1 MNRPV
6 LEGLRLNVPA
16 HVKHDRLVAWV
27 AEIAALTEAA
37 DVYWCDGS
45 DAEYERLTEQLVAA
59 GTLLKLN
66 PELRPNSFLARSDPS
81 DVARVEDRT
90 FICSQRQED
99 AGPTN
104 NWMAPAEMRA
114 LLQTGDRRCSRAR
127 CAAAR
132 CTWCRSRWARWARTS
147 RTSASS

>member
-16 HVKHDRLVAWV
+16 HVKHARLVSWV

-37 DVYWCDGS
+37 EVCWCDGS
-45 DAEYERLTEQLVAA
+45 EAEYRRLTEQLVAA

-66 PELRPNSFLARSDPS
+66 PELRPGSFLARSDPS

-90 FICSQRQED
+90 FICRP
-99 AGPTN
+99 G
-104 NWMAPAEMRA
+104 
-114 LLQTGDRRCSRAR
+114 RRPCS
-127 CAAAR
+127 AAR
-132 CTWCRSRWARWARTS
+132 
-147 RTSASS
+147 